1 MIKDFKEGL
10 DVVFE
15 VAAEYIINMSNGLNS
30 RTTNVV
36 KVAET
41 IHNVIDITRFSS
53 LKKLIIVT
61 GCIIPFVNNLK
72 GTLKNDK
79 ANILLENTLTI
90 DEYNNELN
98 LWIKTEQE
106 ILQRQT
112 DFGKLKVSLK
122 LFADTLGLLRLK
134 GQFENVA
141 LDYGKKYSLFLR
153 SIENRFFTK
162 LIILHS
168 RERVLHHG
176 I

>member
-1 MIKDFKEGL
+1 MIKDFKEGS

-15 VAAEYIINMSNGLNS
+15 VAAEYIINISNVLNS
-30 RTTNVV
+30 RTTNV

-61 GCIIPFVNNLK
+61 GYIIPFVNNLK

-112 DFGKLKVSLK
+112 DFVKLKVSLK

-134 GQFENVA
+134 GQFENAV
-141 LDYGKKYSLFLR
+141 LDYGEKHPLFLR

>member
-1 MIKDFKEGL
+1 MIKDFKEGS

-15 VAAEYIINMSNGLNS
+15 VTAEYVINISNILNS

-36 KVAET
+36 KFAET

-61 GCIIPFVNNLK
+61 GYIIPFVNNLK

-112 DFGKLKVSLK
+112 GFVKLKVSLK
-122 LFADTLGLLRLK
+122 SFADTLGLLRLK
-134 GQFENVA
+134 CRFENAA
-141 LDYGKKYSLFLR
+141 LDYGEKHPLFLR